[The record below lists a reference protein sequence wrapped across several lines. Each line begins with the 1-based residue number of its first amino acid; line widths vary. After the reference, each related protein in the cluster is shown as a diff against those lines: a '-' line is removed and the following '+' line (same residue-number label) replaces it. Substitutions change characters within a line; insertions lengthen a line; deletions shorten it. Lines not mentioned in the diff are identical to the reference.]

1 MDTKAYVST
10 LHSRGSFHWT
20 ENSEESENY
29 AAFCEV
35 NLLPCRVV
43 SVACTV
49 LFCRT
54 ICQRYH
60 LSHFIFIKTNF
71 DHDNNYARR
80 IAHVQREQKK
90 MSSHSYFEIILS
102 IIGRME
108 TIEYTSWN
116 CRGWK
121 RDFKMTLVPLC
132 TGNLHEHSI

>member
-49 LFCRT
+49 LFLPDYLPD
-54 ICQRYH
+54 II
-60 LSHFIFIKTNF
+60 SHFTFIKTNF

-80 IAHVQREQKK
+80 IAHVQREQNKL
-90 MSSHSYFEIILS
+90 SSHSYFEIILS
-102 IIGRME
+102 IIGRKE
-108 TIEYTSWN
+108 TIEYAS
-116 CRGWK
+116 
-121 RDFKMTLVPLC
+121 
-132 TGNLHEHSI
+132 

>member
-49 LFCRT
+49 LFLPDYLPKISSLISYLLKLTLTTTT
-54 ICQRYH
+54 ITRAALHMYNGTKNK
-60 LSHFIFIKTNF
+60 F
-71 DHDNNYARR
+71 
-80 IAHVQREQKK
+80 
-90 MSSHSYFEIILS
+90 SSHSYFKVTIFS
-102 IIGRME
+102 IIDRME
-108 TIEYTSWN
+108 TILEYT
-116 CRGWK
+116 
-121 RDFKMTLVPLC
+121 
-132 TGNLHEHSI
+132 

>member
-49 LFCRT
+49 LFLPDYLPKISSLISYLLKLTLTTTT
-54 ICQRYH
+54 ITRAALHMYNGSKKNEFAF
-60 LSHFIFIKTNF
+60 LFRNNF
-71 DHDNNYARR
+71 VNYWQNGNNR
-80 IAHVQREQKK
+80 I
-90 MSSHSYFEIILS
+90 Y
-102 IIGRME
+102 
-108 TIEYTSWN
+108 
-116 CRGWK
+116 
-121 RDFKMTLVPLC
+121 LVKL
-132 TGNLHEHSI
+132 